1 MKLKKDFVLRQV
13 SGSWVVLP
21 IGSNSVNFD
30 GMITLNESGALL
42 WEALE
47 RGADIDGMVDALT
60 SEYVIDRE
68 TAVQDINEFLGK
80 LRSAGCLDA

>member
-68 TAVQDINEFLGK
+68 TAVQDINEFLSK